1 MRVKKCIKKNTIYI
15 DFGKILLYNIA
26 ERIKIMESFVF
37 AINATLPIV
46 LTVLLG
52 YFMKKI
58 GLLKPD
64 AAKSINN
71 IVFRV
76 LLPAML
82 FLNIYNI
89 ANISD
94 ISLAYVWY
102 AIAITILIF
111 LIFMPIVIVVFK
123 QKNQRGVILQS
134 IFRSNYAL
142 IGLPLATSLFG
153 AEGIAVAAL
162 LSAFVIPVFNIL
174 SVICLSIFSD
184 KEKPNIKNILINI
197 AKNPLIIGVL
207 SGILVLGLR
216 ALSVNL
222 DINFRLSDVQ
232 PIFKVLTYLSSAA
245 TPMALLAIGA
255 QFEFSAIPTLKKQII
270 FGTVLKGVIIPS
282 IALTLAYLIGRF
294 NGAHFAAFVAMFA
307 TPVSVSTVPMC
318 QEMGADHALAG
329 QLVVWTTTIS
339 SFVIFIA
346 SFILKA
352 LGVF

>member
-1 MRVKKCIKKNTIYI
+1 
-15 DFGKILLYNIA
+15 
-26 ERIKIMESFVF
+26 MEAFLF
-37 AINATLPIV
+37 AVNATLPIV
-46 LTVLLG
+46 LTILIG
-52 YFMKKI
+52 YFIKKI

-64 AAKSINN
+64 AAKVINN

-89 ANISD
+89 ADISD
-94 ISLAYVWY
+94 ISLTYVWY
-102 AIAITILIF
+102 GIGIIILIF
-111 LIFMPIVIVVFK
+111 LIFLPIVNIVFK

-142 IGLPLATSLFG
+142 IGIPLATSLFG
-153 AEGIAVAAL
+153 ADGAAVASL
-162 LSAFVIPVFNIL
+162 LSAFIIPIFNIL
-174 SVICLSIFSD
+174 GVVCLSMFSD
-184 KEKPNIKNILINI
+184 KGKLNIKNVLVNI
-197 AKNPLIIGVL
+197 AKNPLILGVL
-207 SGILVLGLR
+207 SGLFVLGLR
-216 ALSVNL
+216 ALFVNF
-222 DINFRLSDVQ
+222 DIDFRLSEIQ

-270 FGTVLKGVIIPS
+270 FSTVLRCVIIPS
-282 IALTLAYLIGRF
+282 AALTLAYLIGIF

-307 TPVSVSTVPMC
+307 TPVAVSTVPMC

-339 SFVIFIA
+339 SIVIFIA